1 MRSTVI
7 VQKEGYLGPFPRS
20 LGPEDTQ
27 LLIFSSLDIGP
38 FWMSDDE
45 KEESRIDKHLGSTT
59 AIQLKIPDLMLKP
72 RENGVEDALAGKSI
86 RQLRSLC
93 TQHGLSMHKSVSNLL
108 EQNRSELEMELRGR
122 GVSTKGKNKRELIE
136 ICKQHRIAITKN
148 VENIKEG
155 WEGKPKAYCRSCGS
169 EG

>member
-1 MRSTVI
+1 
-7 VQKEGYLGPFPRS
+7 
-20 LGPEDTQ
+20 
-27 LLIFSSLDIGP
+27 LLVFSSLNIGP
-38 FWMSDDE
+38 FWQTE
-45 KEESRIDKHLGSTT
+45 KEESRVDKHLGSTT
-59 AIQLKIPDLMLKP
+59 AIQQLKIPDLMLKL

-86 RQLRSLC
+86 DIRQLRSLC
-93 TQHGLSMHKSVSNLL
+93 TQHGLSIHKSVSNLL

-155 WEGKPKAYCRSCGS
+155 WECKPKAYCRSCGS